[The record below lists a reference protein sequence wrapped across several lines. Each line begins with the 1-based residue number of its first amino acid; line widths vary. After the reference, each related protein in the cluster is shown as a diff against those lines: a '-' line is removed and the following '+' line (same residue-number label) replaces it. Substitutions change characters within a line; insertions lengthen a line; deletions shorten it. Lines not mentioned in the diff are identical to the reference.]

1 MSPTTKANRALG
13 QAVQEIRK
21 EKGLAQEA
29 TAYKSQIDR
38 SYFSGIERGQHN
50 VGFETLL
57 KLSKGLGVPA
67 AKLVERVERKLR

>member
-1 MSPTTKANRALG
+1 MSPATKATTALG
-13 QAVQEIRK
+13 KAIQEIRN

-29 TAYKSQIDR
+29 TAFKSQIDR

-57 KLSKGLGVPA
+57 KLSKGLGVTA
-67 AKLVERVERKLR
+67 AQIVERAERKLR